1 MSNGHQKWFK
11 VENGSSSAF
20 CLSYNAP
27 GTLSLVVRGN
37 LGLCVS
43 TENNLLELI

>member
-1 MSNGHQKWFK
+1 MSNWHQNWFT
-11 VENGSSSAF
+11 VENGSSSALRSF
-20 CLSYNAP
+20 YNAP
-27 GTLSLVVRGN
+27 GTFSLVVRGN